1 MYHPSLHLLTYTENI
16 FLILIK
22 MVRHYQVYPASR
34 PRRGEHFD
42 SVLNLLSICSTQ
54 IGAKL
59 SLEELL
65 VEKVLCF
72 YLYRYRQIFNLLHCP
87 LFFSGS
93 SIKIDIRSEGCN
105 DPGKT
110 PNTCGIAYIKVND
123 NEHSKKK
130 RGHNVVVLDAVT
142 GKGLKWCYFLS
153 PNNIEKM
160 KFEKNRLQMSSYRNL
175 FLQRVK

>member
-1 MYHPSLHLLTYTENI
+1 MYHPSLYLLTYTENI

-34 PRRGEHFD
+34 SRRGEHFD
-42 SVLNLLSICSTQ
+42 SVLFLLQHSNWYKTVIRRI
-54 IGAKL
+54 IGRDIRHF
-59 SLEELL
+59 
-65 VEKVLCF
+65 EKVLCF

-153 PNNIEKM
+153 ANNIEKM
-160 KFEKNRLQMSSYRNL
+160 KF
-175 FLQRVK
+175 

>member
-1 MYHPSLHLLTYTENI
+1 M
-16 FLILIK
+16 
-22 MVRHYQVYPASR
+22 
-34 PRRGEHFD
+34 
-42 SVLNLLSICSTQ
+42 
-54 IGAKL
+54 
-59 SLEELL
+59 
-65 VEKVLCF
+65 
-72 YLYRYRQIFNLLHCP
+72 HCP

-142 GKGLKWCYFLS
+142 GKGLKWCYFS
-153 PNNIEKM
+153 SANNIEKM
-160 KFEKNRLQMSSYRNL
+160 KFWKKSTTNE
-175 FLQRVK
+175 